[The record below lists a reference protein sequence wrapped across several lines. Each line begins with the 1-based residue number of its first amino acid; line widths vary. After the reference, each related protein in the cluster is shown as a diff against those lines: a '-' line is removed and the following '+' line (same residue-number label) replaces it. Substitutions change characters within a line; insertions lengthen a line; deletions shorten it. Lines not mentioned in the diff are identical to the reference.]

1 MSEAIHSKAI
11 IEEVYKSN
19 AERLLYLIKVKP
31 KFISKFIMIMIILIL
46 SSIMAE
52 WVNSIVNL

>member
-52 WVNSIVNL
+52 